1 MSAGDDQAND
11 RAFEQRARD
20 ELRRGID
27 QTSPELR
34 AQLDQIVERAL
45 RQPPRPRLIRFALP
59 AGAVAVIAGLLVGQP
74 WSSPVTPPT
83 PASDDFALLMNV
95 DNLDLL
101 EQMEFYQWLDRQP
114 GLLDE
119 TAAVASP
126 QRS

>member
-74 WSSPVTPPT
+74 WSSHVTPPT